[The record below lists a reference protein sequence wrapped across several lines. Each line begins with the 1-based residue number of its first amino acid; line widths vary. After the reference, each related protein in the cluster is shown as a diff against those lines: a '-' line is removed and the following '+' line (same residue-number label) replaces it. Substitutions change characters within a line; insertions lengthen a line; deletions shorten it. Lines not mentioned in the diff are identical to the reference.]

1 MLATGLLYTA
11 FIMFR
16 YGPWIPDLSKIFNM
30 KGCWILS
37 NAFSA
42 CNEMIMFFF
51 FQFVYVVDYVD
62 GLLYIE
68 PSLHLCDE
76 DYLNVVNDRFDVVL
90 DLVGKNFI
98 EYFCINVH

>member
-1 MLATGLLYTA
+1 
-11 FIMFR
+11 
-16 YGPWIPDLSKIFNM
+16 
-30 KGCWILS
+30 LS

-76 DYLNVVNDRFDVVL
+76 DYLNVVNDHFNLFL
-90 DLVGKNFI
+90 DSICKNFI
-98 EYFCINVH
+98 DILLFLHQYS